1 METFTHSVRVGAGSK
16 AKPRAKVLQFGD
28 GYSQRQADGI
38 NTDLRTYSV
47 KFTDFATK
55 IEEIDDFFT
64 RHGGVKAFLWQA
76 PDRHEPRLYICPEW
90 DTTFITGNIREPSA
104 TFVEV
109 VA

>member
-28 GYSQRQADGI
+28 GYSERQEDGI

-47 KFTDFATK
+47 KFINFANV
-55 IEEIDDFFT
+55 IEEIDDFFV
-64 RHGGVKAFLWQA
+64 RHGGVKSFLWQA
-76 PDRHEPRLYICPEW
+76 PDRKELRRYICPEW

-109 VA
+109 PA